1 MYQTIQHVSVWP
13 HFSSFILSIV
23 KKTNKQTNPKTT
35 QPKNH
40 KQKPQNS
47 ENNRMSSS
55 QTLQCKTGDR
65 WWLKLSG
72 ESHPLIPPRNAM
84 SFNTW
89 NWVGCTIVESL
100 LRGSQPPQPSWTRA
114 PATLIHWQVWRV
126 ITQELGGT
134 ACPRCVL
141 FRKCTKLFHF
151 YCHLKV
157 SFR

>member
-1 MYQTIQHVSVWP
+1 
-13 HFSSFILSIV
+13 
-23 KKTNKQTNPKTT
+23 
-35 QPKNH
+35 
-40 KQKPQNS
+40 
-47 ENNRMSSS
+47 MSSS

-100 LRGSQPPQPSWTRA
+100 LRGSQPSQPSWTRA
-114 PATLIHWQVWRV
+114 PATLIHLQVWRD

-134 ACPRCVL
+134 ACPKCVL
-141 FRKCTKLFHF
+141 FWKCKKLFHF

-157 SFR
+157 YFGNNFQIFKTAFFLKLFCEKEFFYCVIWTAFFKKRKCFSSLPSCRSLA